1 VRQVDGSG
9 HMREAHEDVEVD
21 GAVGV
26 PGLRCGE
33 DLAEHLAP
41 PDHRPEKRRAHVR
54 RLEYLSEVRGLVR
67 VRKDEGTLV
76 LRHPPRMAQVEGETQ
91 AVLLR
96 RNPVLGHQ
104 EIVLAVRGD
113 EKDA

>member
-1 VRQVDGSG
+1 
-9 HMREAHEDVEVD
+9 MREAHEDVEVD

-41 PDHRPEKRRAHVR
+41 PAHRPEQRRAHMR
-54 RLEYLSEVRGLVR
+54 GLEYLSEVHGLVR
-67 VRKDEGTLV
+67 VRTDEGTLA
-76 LRHPPRMAQVEGETQ
+76 LRHPPRMAQVEGDTQ
-91 AVLLR
+91 PVLR
-96 RNPVLGHQ
+96 RRKPVLGRQ
-104 EIVLAVRGD
+104 EMVLAVRGD

>member
-1 VRQVDGSG
+1 
-9 HMREAHEDVEVD
+9 MREAHEGVEVD

-41 PDHRPEKRRAHVR
+41 PDHRSEKRRAHVR

-67 VRKDEGTLV
+67 VRMDEGTQV
-76 LRHPPRMAQVEGETQ
+76 LRHPPRMAQVEGDTQ

-96 RNPVLGHQ
+96 RKTVLGHQ
-104 EIVLAVRGD
+104 EMGLAAPCD
-113 EKDA
+113 E

>member
-1 VRQVDGSG
+1 
-9 HMREAHEDVEVD
+9 MREAHEDVEVD

-54 RLEYLSEVRGLVR
+54 RLEYLSEVRALVR

-76 LRHPPRMAQVEGETQ
+76 LRHPPRMAQVEGDTQ

-96 RNPVLGHQ
+96 RKPVLGHQ
-104 EIVLAVRGD
+104 EDGAGGSV
-113 EKDA
+113 